1 MRDHRGRMVVG
12 FTTTMQ
18 SLPITTKVASSNQAH
33 GKYISVVSS
42 FEEKKNP
49 ESIIAIENQNRIK
62 LSLEFQGGK

>member
-1 MRDHRGRMVVG
+1 MVVG

-42 FEEKKNP
+42 FEENKTL
-49 ESIIAIENQNRIK
+49 NQYDI
-62 LSLEFQGGK
+62 F